1 MSQESI
7 PDPGPYIDH
16 FPKNAQKSEPI
27 ERDDW
32 NDSCGCERISTEP
45 AAVAICIQGR
55 RPLMDFPKPKLG
67 FLNSKIS
74 LQNSDFYPKR
84 ETTSSKY
91 FSHQVGEIIR

>member
-16 FPKNAQKSEPI
+16 FPKNAQKSEPR

-74 LQNSDFYPKR
+74 LQNSDFYPKIKS
-84 ETTSSKY
+84 TSSNC
-91 FSHQVGEIIR
+91 F